1 MQAELEQALATLDL
15 GAGDAAA
22 VALARLLAAEIDSD
36 EADVEKLSPRLLAV
50 LDALGLTPKARAAL
64 TKRGGSDD
72 KPASDPLDELRQRRS
87 ARQRDTAAV
96 DTTAP

>member
-22 VALARLLAAEIDSD
+22 VALARLLADEIDSP

-64 TKRGGSDD
+64 TKKGGSDD
-72 KPASDPLDELRQRRS
+72 KPASDPLDELRQRRA
-87 ARQRDTAAV
+87 ARVDGTATV
-96 DTTAP
+96 DATAP